1 MKSKALTFLTI
12 FILSTAGFSQSGKQ
26 QPGDEQTIRISTE
39 LVQLDVAVT
48 DKNGQAVRGLTKND
62 FELYEGGKKQLISFF
77 EFVDAVKGQRS
88 GRQAQGPDA
97 VPSEPPS
104 AQGPGA
110 SDIRRIF
117 AFVVDDLTIRYEDLT
132 YLRQML
138 TNFVDR
144 SMQPNDLVAI
154 VRTVGGKGL
163 LQQFTTDK
171 DLLRRSIASL
181 TPVSHSLSSFHNPD
195 PGRLTGTPSPA
206 DDIGNAAVSGADAPM
221 AGSVDTSGE
230 NVDINS
236 SEEDTNRTL
245 RSFMSLGTAS
255 FLIDSMKQ
263 LPGRKSMVLI
273 SGGLPILS
281 SKPGNSAGAVSLF
294 LNALSD
300 RATRAGVAI
309 NTMDIR
315 GLQSSMGVA
324 SFEDTPA
331 KSSMGAD
338 GGGPGFGRIP
348 DDKQFGYKN
357 PFDQMEAQQ
366 GLRVLANETG
376 GIAVLNKNN
385 FDEGLGKIIGASDAY
400 YLLAYTPSDSNFKGD
415 FRKVE
420 IKVKNKDLKVLS
432 RRGYFAREERPA
444 AEPVTKQD
452 QVLAA
457 IKSPVAHRDVDL
469 EAMVLYKAAE
479 PAKGAID
486 ISIMVD
492 PRKLSFETVN
502 GKKQTSYDVVGFV
515 FDELGKLRGGF
526 NETLTASLTA
536 AELDRATK
544 EGGLSYTT
552 GTTLP
557 AGTYQIRLAVR
568 DNKSGG
574 IGTVSRYVEVPDLS
588 KGKLAASSML
598 LGAAVAG
605 EMNATR
611 LTPLS
616 PSRRISR
623 KEDLRYA
630 VVIYNPKLKGGQPQL
645 QTQLMI
651 SQNGNVIHKEDNQP
665 VPAGANGAQQLKVG
679 QFGLS
684 GVKPGR
690 YTLTLVITDVLAD
703 KKTLPLT
710 RSMDFVVVD

>member
-1 MKSKALTFLTI
+1 
-12 FILSTAGFSQSGKQ
+12 
-26 QPGDEQTIRISTE
+26 
-39 LVQLDVAVT
+39 
-48 DKNGQAVRGLTKND
+48 
-62 FELYEGGKKQLISFF
+62 
-77 EFVDAVKGQRS
+77 
-88 GRQAQGPDA
+88 
-97 VPSEPPS
+97 
-104 AQGPGA
+104 
-110 SDIRRIF
+110 
-117 AFVVDDLTIRYEDLT
+117 
-132 YLRQML
+132 
-138 TNFVDR
+138 
-144 SMQPNDLVAI
+144 
-154 VRTVGGKGL
+154 
-163 LQQFTTDK
+163 
-171 DLLRRSIASL
+171 
-181 TPVSHSLSSFHNPD
+181 
-195 PGRLTGTPSPA
+195 
-206 DDIGNAAVSGADAPM
+206 M
-221 AGSVDTSGE
+221 AGSLDTSGE
-230 NVDINS
+230 SVDINS

-281 SKPGNSAGAVSLF
+281 AKPGNSAGAVSLF
-294 LNALSD
+294 LNSLSD

-315 GLQSSMGVA
+315 GLQASVGVA
-324 SFEDTPA
+324 SFEDTEA
-331 KSSMGAD
+331 RSAMGTSRA
-338 GGGPGFGRIP
+338 PGAGRLP
-348 DDKQFGYKN
+348 DEKLLGYSN
-357 PFDQMEAQQ
+357 PFDQMEAHQ

-385 FDEGLGKIIGASDAY
+385 FDEGLGKIIGSSDAY

-420 IKVKNKDLKVLS
+420 IRVKNKDLKVLS
-432 RRGYFAREERPA
+432 RRGYFAREDRPA

-502 GKKQTSYDVVGFV
+502 GKKQASYDVVGFV

-645 QTQLMI
+645 QTRLMI
-651 SQNGNVIHKEDNQP
+651 SQNGNVIHKEDDQP

-690 YTLTLVITDVLAD
+690 YTLTLLITDTLAD

>member
-1 MKSKALTFLTI
+1 MGTTS
-12 FILSTAGFSQSGKQ
+12 
-26 QPGDEQTIRISTE
+26 QPGR
-39 LVQLDVAVT
+39 
-48 DKNGQAVRGLTKND
+48 
-62 FELYEGGKKQLISFF
+62 
-77 EFVDAVKGQRS
+77 
-88 GRQAQGPDA
+88 
-97 VPSEPPS
+97 
-104 AQGPGA
+104 
-110 SDIRRIF
+110 
-117 AFVVDDLTIRYEDLT
+117 
-132 YLRQML
+132 
-138 TNFVDR
+138 
-144 SMQPNDLVAI
+144 
-154 VRTVGGKGL
+154 
-163 LQQFTTDK
+163 
-171 DLLRRSIASL
+171 
-181 TPVSHSLSSFHNPD
+181 
-195 PGRLTGTPSPA
+195 GRL
-206 DDIGNAAVSGADAPM
+206 
-221 AGSVDTSGE
+221 
-230 NVDINS
+230 
-236 SEEDTNRTL
+236 
-245 RSFMSLGTAS
+245 
-255 FLIDSMKQ
+255 
-263 LPGRKSMVLI
+263 
-273 SGGLPILS
+273 
-281 SKPGNSAGAVSLF
+281 
-294 LNALSD
+294 
-300 RATRAGVAI
+300 
-309 NTMDIR
+309 
-315 GLQSSMGVA
+315 
-324 SFEDTPA
+324 
-331 KSSMGAD
+331 
-338 GGGPGFGRIP
+338 P
-348 DDKQFGYKN
+348 DESQFGYKN
-357 PFDQMEAQQ
+357 PFDQMEAHQ

-385 FDEGLGKIIGASDAY
+385 FDEGLGKIIGSSDAY

-420 IKVKNKDLKVLS
+420 IRVKNKDLKVLS
-432 RRGYFAREERPA
+432 RRGYFAREDRPA

-502 GKKQTSYDVVGFV
+502 GKKQASYDVVGFV

-645 QTQLMI
+645 QTRLMI
-651 SQNGNVIHKEDNQP
+651 SQNGNVIHKEDDQP
-665 VPAGANGAQQLKVG
+665 MPAGANGAQQLKVG

-690 YTLTLVITDVLAD
+690 YTLTLLITDTLAD